1 MTLREGLEKLAK
13 ECDGGLVDGDNVAE
27 AIRALLS
34 TADSKRCT
42 CPSYL
47 GSSPDERCP
56 KHGSIDPPADSEQ
69 REVWT
74 KERHEAD
81 MQDLRDE
88 VADLRRK
95 LADTES
101 SRDSWMHDFSV
112 LATRMD
118 KLVSLLAV
126 AEKRVDRNITQIK
139 ERISRELCLWIGM
152 GEIED
157 TTRDSRKYILEETD
171 RLYSMIFEPEEHFP
185 VDGPNAN
192 EANEILGKP
201 GYYK

>member
-1 MTLREGLEKLAK
+1 MTTGTDADALSASYAEGRRDERKEHAMTLREKVARKLFEQIFPTVADHEGRWEQEKPKLLDRA
-13 ECDGGLVDGDNVAE
+13 D
-27 AIRALLS
+27 AILALLS
-34 TADSKRCT
+34 TADS
-42 CPSYL
+42 
-47 GSSPDERCP
+47 
-56 KHGSIDPPADSEQ
+56 EQ
-69 REVWT
+69 QEV
-74 KERHEAD
+74 
-81 MQDLRDE
+81 
-88 VADLRRK
+88 VDLRRK

-171 RLYSMIFEPEEHFP
+171 RLYSMFFEPEEHFP